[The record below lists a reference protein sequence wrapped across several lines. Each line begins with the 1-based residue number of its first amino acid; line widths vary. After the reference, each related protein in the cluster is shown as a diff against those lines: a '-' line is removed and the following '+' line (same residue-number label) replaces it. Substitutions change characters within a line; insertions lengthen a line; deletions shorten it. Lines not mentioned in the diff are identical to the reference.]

1 VFCFTLWF
9 TLGVFLRKGMYG
21 VFLCKGMYG
30 GGIGGNLLGV
40 GLHLIFGP
48 ILSLFCYAFVGL
60 AWW

>member
-1 VFCFTLWF
+1 
-9 TLGVFLRKGMYG
+9 MYG